1 MKTCLR
7 ILSLFQVLV
16 CVEIKNQSGNVFT
29 GTEGGSVEIYCNYPD
44 GYQYAYHYFCRHPC
58 GYSDV
63 LIKTERAD
71 KVTSKG
77 RYSVLNTASARSFSV
92 TIRNLRSGD
101 SGVYYC
107 GIDQLGKDT
116 LSKVVVTVKKVHT
129 SPIMTPAS
137 ESSTQSDHQ
146 LTQSTVTAIATASAF
161 GYNMPTYP
169 RPASSLTASG
179 PRLQSTS
186 TTSVSAAELVV
197 FGVQCG
203 VVCALLA
210 ALLLF
215 HWRSSTTC
223 TCSSA
228 ICTK

>member
-146 LTQSTVTAIATASAF
+146 LTQSTVTAIAT
-161 GYNMPTYP
+161 
-169 RPASSLTASG
+169 G